1 MPRVAG
7 TCRRY
12 DVVVVFVAVVGLL
25 LLGHAAVAPCGDVG
39 SLLLFVHVA
48 SLLLLL
54 LQVVVV
60 VSRVA
65 VPASYSLSLY
75 FLVAVD

>member
-12 DVVVVFVAVVGLL
+12 DVVVVFMAVVGLL

-48 SLLLLL
+48 S
-54 LQVVVV
+54 
-60 VSRVA
+60 S
-65 VPASYSLSLY
+65 S
-75 FLVAVD
+75 FFF